1 MSRATQLELFP
12 DLKVDSFDTFTFNGR
27 YLDEH
32 GKPTNSKA
40 QKNITA
46 DNLEKAKKIYTV
58 NTSINYIIDVLNTS
72 CDEYVIY
79 AHDDNNKSQ
88 IDYLFLKPHKMLCR

>member
-1 MSRATQLELFP
+1 MSKATQLELFP

-40 QKNITA
+40 SKSITA
-46 DNLEKAKKIYTV
+46 DNLEKAKKIF
-58 NTSINYIIDVLNTS
+58 
-72 CDEYVIY
+72 
-79 AHDDNNKSQ
+79 KSLA
-88 IDYLFLKPHKMLCR
+88 IFLIKHLKILIF

>member
-1 MSRATQLELFP
+1 MSKATQLELFP

-40 QKNITA
+40 QKSITA
-46 DNLEKAKKIYTV
+46 DNLEKAKKIFKKDY
-58 NTSINYIIDVLNTS
+58 SDGIDLLNIRNS
-72 CDEYVIY
+72 QGRMFGL
-79 AHDDNNKSQ
+79 NKEQ
-88 IDYLFLKPHKMLCR
+88 NKFKVPPNLWAVM